1 VVFSTNKT
9 DCHDITEI
17 LLKVVLNTI
26 NKHKKNKYWRELV
39 TTKDLMVDETGV
51 FCENLQPA
59 ASQQQTL
66 AVLTQFNFTFKF
78 ASSFITTR
86 DEFEA

>member
-1 VVFSTNKT
+1 MK
-9 DCHDITEI
+9 
-17 LLKVVLNTI
+17 LMTI
-26 NKHKKNKYWRELV
+26 

>member
-1 VVFSTNKT
+1 MK
-9 DCHDITEI
+9 
-17 LLKVVLNTI
+17 LMTI
-26 NKHKKNKYWRELV
+26 

-66 AVLTQFNFTFKF
+66 AVLTQFNFPSNLLQALSLPGMNLK
-78 ASSFITTR
+78 R
-86 DEFEA
+86 NMLR

>member
-1 VVFSTNKT
+1 MK
-9 DCHDITEI
+9 
-17 LLKVVLNTI
+17 LMTI
-26 NKHKKNKYWRELV
+26 
-39 TTKDLMVDETGV
+39 TTKDLMVDQTGV

-66 AVLTQFNFTFKF
+66 AVLTQFNFAFKF